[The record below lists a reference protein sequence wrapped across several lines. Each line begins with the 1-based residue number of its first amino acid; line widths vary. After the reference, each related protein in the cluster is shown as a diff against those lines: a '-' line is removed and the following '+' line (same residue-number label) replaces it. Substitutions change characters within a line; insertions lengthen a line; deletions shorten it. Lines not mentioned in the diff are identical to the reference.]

1 MKDFFLLKVNHEE
14 SDVMQVDTQNYL
26 LSTGNNG
33 VSAEQPPA
41 SIDTQ
46 NTLTSNTV
54 RLRENIY
61 IS

>member
-1 MKDFFLLKVNHEE
+1 
-14 SDVMQVDTQNYL
+14 MQVDTQNYSL
-26 LSTGNNG
+26 PTGNNG